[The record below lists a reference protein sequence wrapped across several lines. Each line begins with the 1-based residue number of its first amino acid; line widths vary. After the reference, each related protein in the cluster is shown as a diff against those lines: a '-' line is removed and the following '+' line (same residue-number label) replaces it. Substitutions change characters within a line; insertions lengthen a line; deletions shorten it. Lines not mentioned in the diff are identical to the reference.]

1 LFFERKQVVPSLQGE
16 VRAVAA
22 GGSHSLFV
30 TTDYAL
36 WACGRTSL
44 GRLGLPEEV
53 LAAPDLP
60 GGMSKGSAAKAAA
73 AKAADDDN
81 RGLGTPNCVATAP
94 PQQKKKPL
102 VVSAGGQHSCV
113 VFN

>member
-1 LFFERKQVVPSLQGE
+1 MFQVVPSLQGE
-16 VRAVAA
+16 VVAVAA

-30 TTDYAL
+30 TADHTL

-44 GRLGLPEEV
+44 GRLGLPEAV

-60 GGMSKGSAAKAAA
+60 GAKSAGAA
-73 AKAADDDN
+73 AKAEAAKVVDDDN
-81 RGLGTPNCVATAP
+81 RGLGTPHRLVSARP
-94 PQQKKKPL
+94 PLQPT

-113 VFN
+113 VFNRAPL